1 MRAEDRVSPTHPQG
15 RFLSI
20 GDSIGFK
27 RPNTSVRNQTHVDV
41 WRTPAKIRASQRGG
55 SARLQRTME
64 AAVEHVAKRT
74 FQIVVAASKNRGIG
88 LAGGIPWRLPGDLK
102 YFKAI
107 TTHTH
112 DAEKRNAVIM
122 GRKTWES
129 LPEKFK
135 PLPGRMNVVLTR
147 KIKADENS
155 PPMQEQEGTRNQY
168 PDGVYVMASLDAA
181 LKLLAEDAHK
191 DTIEN
196 VYVIGG
202 GVVYEE
208 ALSSPLCEAIHY
220 TEVGTQTKCD
230 TYFPE
235 ITPDAFR
242 VWSASEAKMENG
254 VPYTFLCYTR
264 AGATITPNLPP
275 AMTFGHEEYQYLDM
289 VKDIIETGCLKGDR
303 TGVGTLSKFGRQM
316 RFNLRYTFP
325 LLTTKRTFWRGVA
338 EELLWFISGSTN
350 ANLLREKGVHIWDG
364 NGSREFLDNLG
375 LQHREEMDLGPVY
388 GFQWRHF
395 GAKYTDMH
403 ADYSN
408 QGVDQL
414 AEVIHK
420 IKHTPNDR
428 RIVLSAWNPCALKE
442 MALPPCHMFCQF
454 YVANGE
460 LSCQMYQRSCD
471 LGLGVPFNIASY
483 ALLTR
488 MIAHVCDLKPGD
500 FVHVLGDAHVYTNHV
515 EPLLEQLK
523 HQPRAFPILRLNPE
537 KKDIDAFTFDDFE
550 LIGYEPHKKI
560 PMQMAV

>member
-1 MRAEDRVSPTHPQG
+1 
-15 RFLSI
+15 
-20 GDSIGFK
+20 
-27 RPNTSVRNQTHVDV
+27 
-41 WRTPAKIRASQRGG
+41 
-55 SARLQRTME
+55 
-64 AAVEHVAKRT
+64 
-74 FQIVVAASKNRGIG
+74 
-88 LAGGIPWRLPGDLK
+88 
-102 YFKAI
+102 
-107 TTHTH
+107 
-112 DAEKRNAVIM
+112 
-122 GRKTWES
+122 
-129 LPEKFK
+129 
-135 PLPGRMNVVLTR
+135 
-147 KIKADENS
+147 
-155 PPMQEQEGTRNQY
+155 
-168 PDGVYVMASLDAA
+168 LDAA

-191 DTIEN
+191 DKIEN

-230 TYFPE
+230 TFFPE
-235 ITPDAFR
+235 ITPDTYR

-254 VPYTFLCYTR
+254 IPYTFLCYTR
-264 AGATITPNLPP
+264 SGATVAPNLSP
-275 AMTFGHEEYQYLDM
+275 AMSFGHEEYQYLDM
-289 VKDIIETGCLKGDR
+289 VKDIIESGCLKGDR

-350 ANLLREKGVHIWDG
+350 ANLLRERGVHIWDG